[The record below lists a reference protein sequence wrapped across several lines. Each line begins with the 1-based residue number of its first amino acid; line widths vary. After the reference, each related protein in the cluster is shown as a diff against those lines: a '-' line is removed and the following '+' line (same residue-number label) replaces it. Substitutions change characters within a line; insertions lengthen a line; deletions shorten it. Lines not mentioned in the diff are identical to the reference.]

1 MDSTSREDKK
11 IFELTD
17 VLEEAN
23 SQNNQE
29 VIVIDG
35 RGYERDTKPEVVSD
49 QIDASPQI
57 MEERLN
63 EEIIRVAQ
71 EAAEKTA
78 LEIMPDIIEKIT
90 REMVPSI
97 AEKIIREEIEK
108 LKKLSANK

>member
-1 MDSTSREDKK
+1 MDSASRDDKK

-35 RGYERDTKPEVVSD
+35 REYETDAKPEAVPD
-49 QIDASPQI
+49 QINVSRQVT
-57 MEERLN
+57 EKRLN
-63 EEIIRVAQ
+63 EETIRVAQ

-78 LEIMPDIIEKIT
+78 LAIMPDIIEKIT

-108 LKKLSANK
+108 LKNLSANK

>member
-1 MDSTSREDKK
+1 MDSASRDEKK

-35 RGYERDTKPEVVSD
+35 RGYENDAKPDLIPD
-49 QIDASPQI
+49 QVDVTTQI
-57 MEERLN
+57 KEEKFDDETIN
-63 EEIIRVAQ
+63 MAK

-78 LEIMPDIIEKIT
+78 LQIMPDIIERIT

-97 AEKIIREEIEK
+97 AERIIREEIEK
-108 LKKLSANK
+108 LKKLSAK

>member
-1 MDSTSREDKK
+1 MDSASRDDKK

-35 RGYERDTKPEVVSD
+35 RGYENYAKPEAVPE
-49 QIDASPQI
+49 QIDASTQI
-57 MEERLN
+57 TEERLN
-63 EEIIRVAQ
+63 EETIRVAQ

-78 LEIMPDIIEKIT
+78 LEITPDIIEKIT

-108 LKKLSANK
+108 LKRLSANK